1 MKIIVPCAG
10 KSSRFPNVRP
20 KWMLNSPNGDL
31 MVISALKGL
40 EITPDIEV
48 IITILKEH
56 EEKYSIKKG
65 LEINFKKYYTNK
77 LTILEL
83 DETTRSQSE
92 TVYKT
97 LIKLNLDN
105 ESILIKDSDNFFEVK
120 ELKQNVN
127 YVVYE
132 TLNNCENI
140 NAKNKSYIKRDR
152 NNIIKEIKEKQV
164 ISSDFSIGGYYFNS
178 AKKFKEYFEKLNFE
192 NSSIENEIYVSNIIE
207 QMILEGEIF
216 IGRSSQNYQD
226 WGTLQ
231 DWLKYKE
238 KISTYFIDID
248 GVLFENGA
256 QYFEPYWGTTKPILE
271 NIEKVKELKRN
282 GNYIIR
288 TTSRTEEYR
297 GVTEKQFKEFG
308 LKYDQLVM
316 GIGNGKRI
324 IINDFSNS
332 NPYPACLAINI
343 ERNKEDLKKMLK

>member
-31 MVISALKGL
+31 MVISALRGL
-40 EITPDIEV
+40 EITQDMEI

-56 EEKYSIKKG
+56 EEKYFIKKG
-65 LEINFKKYYTNK
+65 IETNFRKYYTNK

-83 DETTRSQSE
+83 EEATKSQSE

-97 LIKLNLDN
+97 LTKLNLTD
-105 ESILIKDSDNFFEVK
+105 ESILVKDSDNYFEVK
-120 ELKQNVN
+120 ELKQNSN

-140 NAKNKSYIKRDR
+140 NAKNKSYLKRDR

-164 ISSDFSIGGYYFNS
+164 ISSDFSIGGYYFSS
-178 AKKFKEYFEKLNFE
+178 AKSFKEYFEKLEIE
-192 NSSIENEIYVSNIIE
+192 NNNIQNEIYISNIIE

-216 IGRSSQNYQD
+216 IGRSSKNYQD

-238 KISTYFIDID
+238 KINTYFIDID

-256 QYFEPYWGTTKPILE
+256 QYFKPYWGTTKPILE
-271 NIEKVKELKRN
+271 NIEKIKELKRN
-282 GNYIIR
+282 GNYIII

-297 GVTEKQFKEFG
+297 EITEKQFKEMDIE
-308 LKYDQLVM
+308 YDQLVM

-332 NPYPACLAINI
+332 NPYPSCIAINI
-343 ERNKEDLKKMLK
+343 ERNEKQLSKLLK